1 MALLTR
7 IRALFV
13 LGLALLCACSAPIH
27 IAQPVEVPTAGTW
40 QVGLGLGASTSSGA
54 LDLLDQAE
62 SSGKDLAKSQWQCK
76 DTQNRSDC
84 LPAFR
89 LRDGLR
95 AAYGAGLAGLLDVNA
110 EVSGLYGFGHGLA
123 AGARLASSGQRVDV
137 LWQFLGT
144 PGSTGWLGTALVG
157 YSHTTGGPPS
167 VLAKVTELLQI
178 PRRQP
183 PLAAPRRAIWPQ
195 NRLDRLV
202 AGRPA
207 LPALA
212 PCLQPDARGAD
223 FGGCRGQN
231 RRRRTTQHRHQ
242 GLVAPRRRHGRA
254 LARLQ
259 DGLRRRGAG
268 GLERHGDDDH
278 PGQIGVVFA
287 DPSLAEFDGVGAVL
301 GPRAQRA
308 PAARSTLSAN
318 IAETTTPL
326 D

>member
-1 MALLTR
+1 MPYLLEATMALLTR

-178 PRRQP
+178 PEGSRHSLHLGAQFGRRIGSIGWWQVGP
-183 PLAAPRRAIWPQ
+183 HYLLSRHAYSLTPEVPILE
-195 NRLDRLV
+195 DV
-202 AGRPA
+202 AGQIVEGV
-207 LPALA
+207 LPNT
-212 PCLQPDARGAD
+212 DTKGWSHHV
-223 FGGCRGQN
+223 GG
-231 RRRRTTQHRHQ
+231 TV
-242 GLVAPRRRHGRA
+242 GLWLGYKMVY
-254 LARLQ
+254 
-259 DGLRRRGAG
+259 
-268 GLERHGDDDH
+268 
-278 PGQIGVVFA
+278 
-287 DPSLAEFDGVGAVL
+287 VGAELAVSNVM
-301 GPRAQRA
+301 A
-308 PAARSTLSAN
+308 
-318 IAETTTPL
+318 TTTILGKSESFSLIQVSPNL
-326 D
+326 TALVRF